1 MKIVKNIFL
10 SLALCSFSIISFAG
24 EGMWLPLLLKSLN
37 EGEMQSMG
45 MKLSAEDIYSVNKSS
60 LKDAIVHFGG
70 FCTSEIISSEGLML
84 TNHHCG
90 YGQIQSH
97 SSIDNNMLKNGF
109 WAMTKDEELANPGL
123 FARFINR
130 IDDVTEMTLAGVKE
144 GMSDKERQSIIDKNL
159 EAVKKNYTLEEFQD
173 VMIRPFYNGNQYFA
187 FVTTTFNDVRLV
199 GAPPESI
206 GKFGSDTDNWVWP
219 RHTGDFSLFRIY
231 AGPDNKPA
239 DYSADNV
246 PYKPKHF
253 LPISLDG
260 VEEDD
265 FTLIF
270 GFPGR
275 TNQYL
280 PGVAVEQT
288 MNTLNPA
295 KIKIRDTALKIIDKY
310 MREDEEVRIQYA
322 SKFARVANY
331 WKKWIGENQGL
342 KSTDALGRKAK
353 FEADF
358 VKNNES
364 ENGKSLLTAFNKA
377 YNDIEEVALT
387 RDYYQEI
394 AIRNIE
400 LLNMQRAIRSLVSR
414 YDENGEKGYT
424 DFLPRVKGYLDG
436 FYKNYQP
443 KIDQEVFAAL
453 TEMYGSEA
461 KEMYIPKTLKTA
473 SMASKEGYRA
483 LADQIYTNSLFTDH
497 VKVTEVLDLTPEQ
510 AVAKIK
516 NDAAYKLGVEWESL
530 YNSTI
535 ADPYSRQKNE
545 IDSLQRIYMQS
556 IIETFPQ
563 QKFYPDANS
572 TMRVTYGQVKG
583 YRPKDAVHYTPVTYL
598 DGVIEKYVPDDYEFD
613 VSDKLLQLHR
623 TKDYGQYADTNG
635 KVPVCFIGSNH
646 TTGGNSGSPAIDAHG
661 NLIGLNFDRVW
672 EGTMSDIN
680 YDPSICRNIMV
691 DARYIL
697 FIVDKYAGAGHLID
711 EMKLVHPKKDMKVTE
726 TIPKKKKTWKWWKR

>member
-109 WAMTKDEELANPGL
+109 WAMTKEEELANPGL

-130 IDDVTEMTLAGVKE
+130 IDDVTEMALAGVKE

-556 IIETFPQ
+556 IIETFPK

>member
-109 WAMTKDEELANPGL
+109 WAMTKEEELANPGL

-130 IDDVTEMTLAGVKE
+130 IDDVTEMALAGVKE

-483 LADQIYTNSLFTDH
+483 LADQIYTNTLFTDH

-556 IIETFPQ
+556 IIETFPK